1 MPEKSSPYDPFA
13 LPGPASHPG
22 DVGDTVERH
31 LVTANP
37 PFRNNPDL
45 PVLVYREVV
54 AIDGDDPANAME
66 QHFHHNG
73 WGYSWRN
80 GIFNY
85 HHYHSTAHEVL
96 GLAAGTA
103 TVELGG
109 TGGPRV
115 EMQAGDVMVVPA
127 GVAMRNIGSSPD
139 LIAVGAY
146 PPGQAWD
153 LNTGE
158 PDDAPR
164 VERNIAALPLPET
177 DPVHGESGPL
187 LTFWPG
193 PRTEE

>member
-1 MPEKSSPYDPFA
+1 MPEQSSPYDPFA
-13 LPGPASHPG
+13 LPIPASHLG
-22 DVGDTVERH
+22 DAGDAVEQH
-31 LVTANP
+31 LVGANP

-45 PVLVYREVV
+45 PVLVYRDRV
-54 AIDGDDPANAME
+54 AIDGDDPASAME
-66 QHFHHNG
+66 QHFHRNG

-146 PPGQAWD
+146 PPGQVWD

-177 DPVHGESGPL
+177 DPVFGESGPL
-187 LTFWPG
+187 MTLWCDPNG
-193 PRTEE
+193 E